1 MPQKR
6 NNMKLKIL
14 IVEDESIIALDL
26 ASKLKKNGYEMAGIA
41 DNAKDALQMAMD
53 DEPDIALLDIS
64 IKGDTDGIHL
74 AKALND
80 TKQIPII
87 YITSYSDRH
96 TIERARLTFP
106 YAYLIKPFRDVD
118 LFNAIELAFRNAAR
132 QPVMQEGQDNT
143 AAEVFTLGDR
153 IFIRTGNASF
163 EKLML
168 DDIRYIEADRS
179 YCAVI
184 SHDKKYILSNS
195 LNHILQNLC
204 AEQIIRVHKSFAVNV
219 KNISAIKDNSLII
232 YAKEIP
238 IGAGY
243 RQQLIATFK
252 FLK

>member
-1 MPQKR
+1 
-6 NNMKLKIL
+6 MKLKIL
-14 IVEDESIIALDL
+14 IVEDESIIALDI
-26 ASKLKKNGYEMAGIA
+26 ASKLKKNGYEIAGIA
-41 DNAKDALQMAMD
+41 DTAKNALQIAAD
-53 DEPDIALLDIS
+53 CEPDIALLDIS
-64 IKGDTDGIHL
+64 IKGETDGIHL
-74 AKALND
+74 AKMLND

-96 TIERARLTFP
+96 TVERARLTFP
-106 YAYLIKPFRDVD
+106 YAYLIKPFRDID

-132 QPVMQEGQDNT
+132 QPATQEGQNNIT
-143 AAEVFTLGDR
+143 PEVLTLGDR

-184 SHDKKYILSNS
+184 AHDKKYILSNS
-195 LNHILQNLC
+195 LNHILQSLC

-219 KNISAIKDNSLII
+219 KNISAIKDNSLIV

-243 RQQLIATFK
+243 RQHIITAFK